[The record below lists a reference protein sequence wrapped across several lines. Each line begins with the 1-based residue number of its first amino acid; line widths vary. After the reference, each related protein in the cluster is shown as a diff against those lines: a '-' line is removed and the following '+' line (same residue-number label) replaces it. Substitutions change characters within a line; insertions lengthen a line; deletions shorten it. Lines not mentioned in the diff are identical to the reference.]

1 MNSRLISLSFL
12 TVWQDPYVE
21 VIKFGMNHRSVGWHT
36 QGDVEQLQDLQ
47 IHKNVFKIRG
57 AIAAT
62 NYLRVPRFADLAIH
76 YYCIAIV

>member
-1 MNSRLISLSFL
+1 M
-12 TVWQDPYVE
+12 E

-36 QGDVEQLQDLQ
+36 QGDVEQLQDPH

-62 NYLRVPRFADLAIH
+62 NYLRVPRFATLSHLLLFNELLLFAD
-76 YYCIAIV
+76 